1 MLKKSNL
8 ETLYVFIINI
18 FQPDKLFCSR
28 YKWIWLQVFEQERHK
43 TEDLT
48 NSSLNLEISYLKP
61 HDKNLIDNEKGF
73 KQLDN
78 WNRGKQ

>member
-1 MLKKSNL
+1 M
-8 ETLYVFIINI
+8 
-18 FQPDKLFCSR
+18 
-28 YKWIWLQVFEQERHK
+28 FEQERHK